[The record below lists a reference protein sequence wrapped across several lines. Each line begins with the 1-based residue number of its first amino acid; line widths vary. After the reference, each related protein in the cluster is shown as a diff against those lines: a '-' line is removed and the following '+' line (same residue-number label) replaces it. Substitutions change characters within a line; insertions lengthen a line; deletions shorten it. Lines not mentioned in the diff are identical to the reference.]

1 MLKRL
6 YDWSM
11 AKAASPYAVW
21 WMCAFAFAEATF
33 FPLPADVL
41 LIPMVLAVR
50 SAAWKLAFYAAVAS
64 ALGGCFGWAIG
75 YFLFEQVGRPILEVY
90 GYMSEF
96 ARLQDLFR
104 KYGELIVAIGGLSP
118 IPYKAVTI
126 TSGVAQMDF
135 LSFNAASVGS
145 RLVRFYLVC
154 GALYWFGPPVRRFID
169 NNLHLAAVIGLA
181 LFIGG
186 FALLGYVI

>member
-1 MLKRL
+1 MLQRL
-6 YDWSM
+6 YDWTM
-11 AKAASPYAVW
+11 AKASSPYAVW

-50 SAAWKLAFYAAVAS
+50 RDAWKLALYATVAS
-64 ALGGCFGWAIG
+64 AVGGCFGYAIG
-75 YFLFEQVGRPILEVY
+75 YFLFEEVGRPILHFY
-90 GYMSEF
+90 GYMSQF
-96 ARLQDLFR
+96 AEVQALYR
-104 KYGELIVAIGGLSP
+104 KYGEWIVAIGGLSP

-135 LSFNAASVGS
+135 WAFNAVSLAS
-145 RLVRFYLVC
+145 RLVRFYIVC
-154 GALYWFGPPVRRFID
+154 GALYWFGPPVKRFIE
-169 NNLHLAAVIGLA
+169 NNLHLSALLALA

-186 FALLGYVI
+186 FVVLAYLV